1 MSWHWDDTTLAALD
15 RFLESEGLR
24 GGAPEP
30 RRIGDGHSNLT
41 YLIRVKGGNAVLR
54 RPPPPPVPKG
64 ANDVVRESRVLK
76 ALEGQ
81 DVPVPRVLAA
91 AEAGGVL
98 DVPFYVMEHVPGVIM
113 TDTLA
118 PAFTAARDGRA
129 IAFGLADG
137 LARLHVID
145 WRKAGLEDFGRPK
158 DFNARHLTRLE
169 GLMNLR
175 DDRAP
180 AWLTDIAAHLK
191 ATVPPESGDA
201 IVHNDFR
208 LGNVIW
214 SENSPPKL
222 LAILDWELATI
233 GDPLFDLGYAAC
245 CYPAPGEELNP
256 TQELSA
262 AMLADGF
269 PSREEFVARY
279 AEATGGNVARLPW
292 YAAMAAWKLAVLY
305 DYQHRLARDA
315 YYEDATQAPRFIA
328 TAERFARDI

>member
-1 MSWHWDDTTLAALD
+1 MSWQWDDATLQALGL
-15 RFLESEGLR
+15 FLDSHGL
-24 GGAPEP
+24 GAGAPEP

-41 YLIRVKGGNAVLR
+41 YLIRVRGGEAVLR

-64 ANDVVRESRVLK
+64 ANDVLREACVLK
-76 ALEGQ
+76 ALEGH
-81 DVPVPRVLAA
+81 DVPVPRVLAVA
-91 AEAGGVL
+91 QAGDVL
-98 DVPFYVMEHVPGVIM
+98 DVPFYVMQHVPGHVM
-113 TDTLA
+113 SDRLG
-118 PAFTAARDGRA
+118 PGLTAARDGRA

-137 LARLHVID
+137 LATLHAVD
-145 WRKAGLEDFGRPK
+145 WRAAGLEGFGQPT
-158 DFNARHLTRLE
+158 DFNARHLRRLE

-175 DDRAP
+175 DGTAP
-180 AWLTDIAAHLK
+180 AWLTDMAAYLK
-191 ATVPPESGDA
+191 STVPPESGDA

-214 SENSPPKL
+214 SLAPPPKL

-233 GDPLFDLGYAAC
+233 GDPLLDLGYAAC
-245 CYPAPGEELNP
+245 CHPMPGEELNP

-269 PSREEFVARY
+269 PSRDEFVARY
-279 AEATGGNVARLPW
+279 AQATGRDVSKLPW

-315 YYEDATQAPRFIA
+315 YYKDATQAPRFIA
-328 TAERFARDI
+328 AAERFARDI